1 MAAKILSGREVADD
15 IRGEVVRMV
24 GEVGEA
30 GGNVRLTGVM
40 VGQPPAAKAYAREQA
55 KQCEQVGI
63 DYRLCELPADISVD
77 QLRAEIGKLNAD
89 PQVTGLMV
97 YLPLPEGMDP
107 AIIQHE
113 IDPVKDVEG
122 IHPVNLG
129 KIFYKGPTI
138 APCTALAVTS
148 LVRKSGVELYGAE
161 VVMVG
166 HSNIVGKPVALL
178 LVAEFATISICH
190 IGTRDLASHTR
201 RADVLIV
208 AVGKPGLITADMVKA
223 GAVVIDVGIN
233 WIAKKDADGKSRT
246 TMVGDVDFEAVQEV
260 AGAISPVPGGVG
272 AVATAMLLRNT
283 AHAARLQ
290 VSARRSG
297 F

>member
-1 MAAKILSGREVADD
+1 MSARILSGKEVAE
-15 IRGEVVRMV
+15 EVRAEAVRMV
-24 GEVGEA
+24 GEVAEA
-30 GGNVRLTGVM
+30 GGKVRLTAVM
-40 VGQPPAAKAYAREQA
+40 VGQPPAAKAYARGQA

-63 DYRLCELPADISVD
+63 DYGLCELPADITVD

-89 PQVTGLMV
+89 PQVTGVMV
-97 YLPLPEGMDP
+97 HLPLPEGMDP
-107 AIIQHE
+107 AAIQLE

-122 IHPVNLG
+122 VHPVNLG
-129 KIFYKGPTI
+129 KIFYEEPVI
-138 APCTALAVTS
+138 APCTALAAIA
-148 LVRKSGVELYGAE
+148 LVRNSGAELYGAE

-166 HSNIVGKPVALL
+166 HSNIVGKPIALL
-178 LVAEFATISICH
+178 LVAEFATTTICH
-190 IGTRDLASHTR
+190 IGTKDLANHTR
-201 RADVLIV
+201 QADILIV

-233 WIAKKDADGKSRT
+233 RIAKKDADGKSRT

-272 AVATAMLLRNT
+272 VVTTAMLLRNT

-290 VSARRSG
+290 MSARRSG
-297 F
+297 C